1 MNDEVDVPSVEDA
14 VSIMISL
21 SDDRAG
27 VEGYL
32 TAELLSELNYDE
44 LFTTL
49 VTRFQAG
56 TVPVWLLSNVASAVI
71 KAACDAQLDLSAKR
85 AVLQSLLTAVILAC
99 PPLLRDDDLETFEK
113 RVCSGEGDA
122 LSFDFYKFVAAAANA
137 TLIVPE
143 MTLKEKC
150 GITYRSLGI
159 LTRRMREGE
168 GLSVAD
174 QWAIL
179 EAINVTKDSCP
190 HGNVFREE
198 TLAVLRTLSS
208 ANPAAHDNIVTWNA
222 CRSALR
228 GNMRALAESSKSE
241 SGAVVPGSSF
251 AASSRKTSLFTPS
264 PSRQGSSSGSGFSS
278 RFSLWSSS
286 SSSSSSS

>member
-1 MNDEVDVPSVEDA
+1 MLIGMNDEVEAPSVEEA
-14 VSIMISL
+14 VSVLVSL

-32 TAELLSELNYDE
+32 TADLLSELNYEE

-49 VTRFQAG
+49 VTRFKAG

-71 KAACDAQLDLSAKR
+71 KAVCDVQLDLSAKR
-85 AVLQSLLTAVILAC
+85 AILQSLLTVVILAC

-113 RVCSGEGDA
+113 RVCSGEGET
-122 LSFDFYKFVAAAANA
+122 LTFEFYKFVAAAANA

-168 GLSVAD
+168 DLSATD

-198 TLAVLRTLSS
+198 TLSVLQTLAS
-208 ANPAAHDNIVTWNA
+208 AHPAAHGNIVTWNS

-228 GNMRALAESSKSE
+228 GNMRALADSSKSE
-241 SGAVVPGSSF
+241 SGAVISMSAASTRMWPSSPGGSSD
-251 AASSRKTSLFTPS
+251 AR
-264 PSRQGSSSGSGFSS
+264 R
-278 RFSLWSSS
+278 
-286 SSSSSSS
+286 